1 MENNKST
8 DIKLFNTQISKIIHS
23 GGPLGSL
30 LSKLAGPLIKVAVL
44 LAKNFLAL
52 LGITEPASAIDAE
65 IQEKIPGSGTAT
77 LIMKRWTI

>member
-1 MENNKST
+1 M
-8 DIKLFNTQISKIIHS
+8 
-23 GGPLGSL
+23 
-30 LSKLAGPLIKVAVL
+30 
-44 LAKNFLAL
+44 AKNFLAL